1 MRSYLALAWSDADQS
16 AIGART
22 QLYAQLRNRAEW
34 ACVISEPR
42 FELYVRGPRPPAVR
56 RFAGGYILGDL
67 FGEGVLAADASASLT
82 GAMAPGL
89 GARAVMA
96 AALGLIAQHH
106 GRYVAIWPDGEQT
119 AVLRDPTGAL
129 EAVSWIRDGVRVVAG
144 ELRES
149 LPAGLA
155 PPLSINWA
163 KVAAQLARPALIG
176 ERLAFDGVT
185 ALPPG
190 GFLGASGQVLRLWRP
205 QALARSSWAEGRDQ
219 AAALAQTIERVVAGY
234 DGAGGL
240 LCELS
245 GGFDSSVVA
254 AHLGALAHADV
265 HLLHF
270 AGRATEA
277 DELNY
282 AQRVADHCRRSLR
295 TLALSDRPYSLI
307 DLEALPSGWRP
318 SMAGID
324 RHLDLAVAHEAERL
338 GAVMIM
344 TGQGGDGVFFQALTP
359 WASADLQGRS
369 LPAAERRAWRIAI
382 AMATGVSYWRLLA
395 LEGAAGLGLGPRL
408 GMPPAP
414 WLTRWARGVA
424 RGASPHDWLTD
435 LRGVAP
441 AKREQIQALV
451 YAQRYSGP
459 CARSWAADVIH
470 PLLAQPIVELCL
482 RIPIFDLTQGTEGRA
497 LARRAVGA
505 RLPPQ
510 VAQRPSKG
518 DLTAYYGRK
527 LARSLSAIRP
537 FLLDGQLAAHGVLD
551 SSVLRRWLDESQLR
565 EQGGYG
571 DLLQL
576 LSFEAWA
583 RRWGEPVG

>member
-1 MRSYLALAWSDADQS
+1 MRSYLALAWRDADRS

-22 QLYAQLRNRAEW
+22 ELYSQLRHRAEW
-34 ACVISEPR
+34 ARVISEPQ

-56 RFAGGYILGDL
+56 RIAGGYIVGDL
-67 FGEGVLAADASASLT
+67 FGHGVGAAESSANLT
-82 GAMAPGL
+82 VPTGTGL
-89 GARAVMA
+89 RAGDVIP
-96 AALGLIAQHH
+96 AALGLIEHHH
-106 GRYVAIWPDGEQT
+106 GRYVAIWPNGEQT

-129 EAVSWIRDGVRVVAG
+129 EAVSWICDGVRVVAG
-144 ELRES
+144 ELSEP
-149 LPAGLA
+149 LPTGLTPA
-155 PPLSINWA
+155 IRINWET
-163 KVAAQLARPALIG
+163 VAAQLARPALIG
-176 ERLAFDGVT
+176 ERLALDGVI

-190 GFLGASGQVLRLWRP
+190 GLLDGSGQVLRLWRP
-205 QALARSSWAEGRDQ
+205 QTLARKPWVGDRSQ
-219 AAALAQTIERVVAGY
+219 AAALAQTIERVVAAY
-234 DGAGGL
+234 DGASGL

-254 AHLGALAHADV
+254 AHLGSLEHAEA

-270 AGRATEA
+270 AGRAAEA

-282 AQRVADHCRRSLR
+282 AQCVADYCSRSLR
-295 TLALSDRPYSLI
+295 TLALSDHAYSRD

-324 RHLDLAVAHEAERL
+324 RHLDLAVADVTERL
-338 GAVMIM
+338 GAGMIM

-359 WASADLQGRS
+359 WASADLHGRN
-369 LPAAERRAWRIAI
+369 LTTAQRRAWRIAI
-382 AMATGVSYWRLLA
+382 AIATGVSYWRLLG
-395 LEGAAGLGLGPRL
+395 LEWAARMGLGPRL
-408 GMPPAP
+408 SAPPAP
-414 WLTRWARGVA
+414 WLTRRTRRAAHAAG
-424 RGASPHDWLTD
+424 PHGWLAD
-435 LRGVAP
+435 LRGIAP

-459 CARSWAADVIH
+459 CARSQVADVIH

-482 RIPIFDLTQGTEGRA
+482 RIPILDLTQGAEGRA
-497 LARRAVGA
+497 LARRALRG

-510 VAQRPSKG
+510 VAQRRSKG

-527 LARSLSAIRP
+527 LARSLGAIRP
-537 FLLDGQLAAHGVLD
+537 FLLEGQLAAQGLVD
-551 SSVLRRWLDESQLR
+551 SSVLGRWLDEGQLR
-565 EQGGYG
+565 ELGGYG

-583 RRWGEPVG
+583 RRWG